1 MRGPCPQCGNDAGM
15 EVAVCPRCGAADGA
29 ANPGGRGAAELPRSD
44 VNRWEKT
51 FIDRDA
57 VPDYR
62 ERARFAAGHG
72 DFYRPVGG
80 DATEAAPG
88 AGGRVRF
95 APPGASRFDDS
106 DHTAIDQRGRPDDD
120 DDGGGDASDHTVFMR
135 GGKRVYSGP
144 LVYMVLRNGIRAG
157 KVFLL
162 EEETSIGRNPDNDI
176 VISDE
181 TVSKR
186 HAKVMVEDGRFHF
199 WDLASANHSF
209 VVGRDGTKKRIREPY
224 PLRDGDTIDLGE
236 ARLTYIEVDLPGARG
251 HEE

>member
-1 MRGPCPQCGNDAGM
+1 M
-15 EVAVCPRCGAADGA
+15 EVAVCPRCGATGGADSA
-29 ANPGGRGAAELPRSD
+29 GGRGAPELPRSD
-44 VNRWEKT
+44 INRWEKT
-51 FIDRDA
+51 IIDRDA

-80 DATEAAPG
+80 DATEAASG
-88 AGGRVRF
+88 GGGRVRF
-95 APPGASRFDDS
+95 DPLGAARGGDS
-106 DHTAIDQRGRPDDD
+106 DHTIIDRRGGRDDD
-120 DDGGGDASDHTVFMR
+120 DDDAGGDTSDHTIFMR
-135 GGKRVYSGP
+135 DGKRVYSGP

-162 EEETSIGRNPDNDI
+162 EDETSIGRNPDNDI

-186 HAKVMVEDGRFHF
+186 HAKVMMEEGRFHY

-209 VVGRDGTKKRIREPY
+209 VVGKDGTKKRIREPY
-224 PLRDGDTIDLGE
+224 ALRDGDTIDLGE
-236 ARLTYIEVDLPGARG
+236 ARMTYIEVDLPGARRDD
-251 HEE
+251 E